1 MKFAHLAD
9 LHIGIMLNHANM
21 IEEQKYIF
29 SRILAILKEE
39 KPDAVL
45 IAGDVYDR
53 AVPSAEAASLLGW
66 FLSALNEGGFP
77 VFMIAGNHDSP
88 ERLAYA
94 AALLEK
100 QNIHIAGSF
109 TGKMPC
115 YTLHDEY
122 GEADLWLLPFI
133 RPSHVNRWISEEKD
147 RVHDYTAAVK
157 AAVAASGVDF
167 SRRNVIVS
175 HQFVSGA
182 SVHENGSEQLSVGG
196 LDQVMTAAYEG
207 FDYAALGHIH
217 SFQKT
222 GGGKICYSGTPL
234 PYSFSEENDHKG
246 VVIAELGRKG
256 ELVIRQRLLTPL
268 HRMRTCRGKYEDL
281 MLAAPQDP
289 GRDDWLRIILT
300 DEQEPDQAVRHLRSV
315 YPNLLR
321 LDYDNSRTRRE
332 LQPEETEQDIL
343 SPLEIFEH
351 FFTLRN
357 GRKMNET
364 EQEIAAE
371 MTARIFDGEEQA

>member
-1 MKFAHLAD
+1 M
-9 LHIGIMLNHANM
+9 
-21 IEEQKYIF
+21 
-29 SRILAILKEE
+29 
-39 KPDAVL
+39 
-45 IAGDVYDR
+45 
-53 AVPSAEAASLLGW
+53 
-66 FLSALNEGGFP
+66 
-77 VFMIAGNHDSP
+77 
-88 ERLAYA
+88 
-94 AALLEK
+94 
-100 QNIHIAGSF
+100 
-109 TGKMPC
+109 
-115 YTLHDEY
+115 
-122 GEADLWLLPFI
+122 
-133 RPSHVNRWISEEKD
+133 
-147 RVHDYTAAVK
+147 
-157 AAVAASGVDF
+157 DF

-332 LQPEETEQDIL
+332 LQPEETEQDTL